1 MYLILCVLALMSGV
15 PSITPTSYSD
25 QSFLRKT
32 LFSSDRYDPLT
43 RPVNDTN
50 ESLKVYVSFGYSP
63 SIELDENVQLM
74 SDSYWFRFRWTDH
87 FLKWNPANYSGIS
100 KIYVPQSSVWKPRIA
115 LYQRLNNPSLT
126 VNEDALASINSS
138 GVVAFE
144 ISIHPKTRC
153 LMEISKFPFDVQTCV
168 FFIMDEY
175 LSEGELYFDVEGVQ
189 VMDEPESEWIIQSQ
203 SATVTTKYG
212 RSIVNFQFTIR
223 RQPSFYV
230 ITIIIPL
237 VTTAS
242 LNPLVFLIP
251 PASGEKISVA
261 VTTLL
266 SYTVFLNVI
275 SGILPETSTSTSI
288 VSVYITT
295 LFVLSGLYTI
305 FCVIIVKIDN
315 TNWFPGICNY
325 FGLRNRRVSHK
336 TDNSVSDKSSS
347 EPANNVSTAV
357 ILDRILF
364 VLCSLGSTVLTC
376 WCFASILR

>member
-1 MYLILCVLALMSGV
+1 MYLILRVLALMTGV
-15 PSITPTSYSD
+15 SLITSTFYSD
-25 QSFLRKT
+25 HSLLRNT
-32 LFSSDRYDPLT
+32 LFSTDRYDPLI

-50 ESLKVYVSFGYSP
+50 EPLKMYVSFGYSP
-63 SIELDENVQLM
+63 SIELDETVQLM
-74 SDSYWFRFRWTDH
+74 SDSYWFRFSWTDH
-87 FLKWNPANYSGIS
+87 FLKWNPENYSGIS
-100 KIYVPQSSVWKPRIA
+100 QVYVPQSSIWKPRIA
-115 LYQRLNNPSLT
+115 MYQRLNNPSLT
-126 VNEDALASINSS
+126 VNEEALASVNSS
-138 GVVAFE
+138 GVVAFD

-175 LSEGELYFDVEGVQ
+175 LSEGELYFDVQSVL
-189 VMDEPESEWIIQSQ
+189 VMDEPESEWILQSQ
-203 SATVTTKYG
+203 SATVSTKYG
-212 RSIVNFQFTIR
+212 RSIVNFQFIIR

-251 PASGEKISVA
+251 PGSGEKISVA
-261 VTTLL
+261 VTILL

-288 VSVYITT
+288 VSEYITT

-315 TNWFPGICNY
+315 TNWSPGNCV
-325 FGLRNRRVSHK
+325 FFRLRDRRVSHK
-336 TDNSVSDKSSS
+336 TDNTASDKSSG
-347 EPANNVSTAV
+347 EPVKNVSTAV
-357 ILDRILF
+357 MLDRIMF
-364 VLCSLGSTVLTC
+364 VLCSFGSTALTC